1 MGDENEIVSAY
12 PSLIRTRFL
21 QILFCLILFAFAIY
35 LLAFVKH
42 EEGYNLYGAGVVA
55 IVAVLWYFLMFIQNR
70 ARRLNVTDE
79 RTIITQGIIS
89 RRTSE
94 VIHGHVR
101 NITVEQGIL
110 DRIFG
115 VGTLGLSSAGQSDV
129 EISFE
134 GLDLENIDK
143 IKAIIDKHRTKD
155 VSSSGE

>member
-1 MGDENEIVSAY
+1 MADDEKDIVTAY

-21 QILFCLILFAFAIY
+21 QILICLLLFGLAIY
-35 LLAFVKH
+35 VAVVFWG
-42 EEGYNLYGAGVVA
+42 EEGIWLYVAGGIA
-55 IVAVLWYFLMFIQNR
+55 GIALIWYVCMYINNR
-70 ARRLNVTDE
+70 ARKLRVTSE
-79 RTIITQGIIS
+79 RCIITEGIVS

-115 VGTLGLSSAGQSDV
+115 VATLGLSSAGQADV

-134 GLDLENIDK
+134 GLDMDNIGK
-143 IKAIIDKHRTKD
+143 IKAIIDEHRDK
-155 VSSSGE
+155 SNE